1 MADMVRFGLSNV
13 HYATY
18 TNSAYGTPKPIV
30 GAVQLTTT
38 PEGDSST
45 FYADNRSF
53 YVVETNNGYSG
64 TLEVAAVNDEFLT
77 DVLGYQEDTT
87 TKLTYEDTDAQPKS
101 VALMFE
107 VDGNV
112 EKQRGIFYNV
122 TFSRL
127 EGENNTRAES
137 TDPDTVTLNFTAI
150 GRQFSVGG
158 STKNVVRA
166 HVTDQGEGATTY
178 ASFMTKVVTPGTA
191 VGGK

>member
-18 TNSAYGTPKPIV
+18 TNSAYGTPKPLS

-45 FYADNRSF
+45 FYADNRSY

-64 TLEVAAVNDEFLT
+64 TLEVAAVNDEFLK
-77 DVLGYQEDTT
+77 DVLGYKNDTT
-87 TKLTYEDTDAQPKS
+87 SGLTYEDTDAQPAS
-101 VALMFE
+101 VALLFE

-150 GRQFSVGG
+150 GRQFTVGG

-166 HVTDQGEGATTY
+166 HCTDSGVDHDAY
-178 ASFMTKVVTPGTA
+178 DAFMTKVVTPGTA
-191 VGGK
+191 VGGE